1 MSDEQTTPTTET
13 TASEKK
19 EPKKRLP
26 RSFYNTTSMLG
37 FGLAGLVLGLIV
49 FLFVLDYF
57 SGGSSPYL
65 GLLTFVAM
73 PPILIIGIL
82 MGFVGMWRAGRRM
95 RRGEPEGELPRIDFN
110 NKKHR
115 HAFSLIA
122 FGGFVFMAIS
132 AFGSYQAYEYT
143 ESVEFCG
150 EVCHDVMKPEYV
162 AYQNSPH
169 ARVTCV
175 QCHIGSGATW
185 YVKSKISGAYQ
196 VYSTLFNKYSR
207 PIPTPIANLR
217 PAKETCET
225 CHWPSHFHSQK
236 LVDRTYYGSD
246 EENTPFEM
254 SMLMKIGGESH
265 GSSEGIHAHMY
276 LDTEI
281 SYIATDPQ
289 RQVIPY
295 VEARDKNGN
304 VTIYRSTEDPI
315 TDEQIKKGERRI
327 VDCIDC
333 HNRPSHQ
340 YPPPQKTVNAALT
353 AGAIDLS
360 LPEIKRLAVELLEK
374 PYKTEKEALAAI
386 SKEARAFY
394 DEYYADAAKQK
405 SKELNQAI
413 EQIQRI
419 YKTTYFPE
427 MRTNWR
433 AFPDNTDHMYAKGC
447 FRCHDDKHVSED
459 GKRKISSDCNS
470 CHTILSQG
478 KGQSLQVDRNGLTF
492 QHPIDIGEEWKT
504 TMCKD
509 CHVQEPE

>member
-1 MSDEQTTPTTET
+1 MPEQTPTSEPQNDPVKTP
-13 TASEKK
+13 KRRM
-19 EPKKRLP
+19 PK
-26 RSFYNTTSMLG
+26 SIYNTTSMLG
-37 FGLAGLVLGLIV
+37 FGLAAITFGLIV
-49 FLFVLDYF
+49 FIFILDFF
-57 SGGSSPYL
+57 SGQSSPYM

-73 PPILIIGIL
+73 PPILIFGLIV
-82 MGFVGMWRAGRRM
+82 GFVGMWRTARRM
-95 RRGEPEGELPRIDFN
+95 RRGEPEGELPRLDFN
-110 NKKHR
+110 NKR
-115 HAFSLIA
+115 QRRAFSVVM
-122 FGGFVFMAIS
+122 FGGFIFMAIS

-196 VYSTLFNKYSR
+196 VYSTIFNKYSK
-207 PIPTPIANLR
+207 PIPTPVENLR

-225 CHWPSHFHSQK
+225 CHWPSKFHAQK
-236 LVDRTYYGSD
+236 LVDRTYYASD
-246 EENTPFEM
+246 EENTPHEM
-254 SMLMKIGGESH
+254 SMLMKIGGTAH

-276 LDTEI
+276 LDHEI
-281 SYIATDPQ
+281 YYIATDRQ
-289 RQVIPY
+289 RQNIPY
-295 VEARDKNGN
+295 VEMRKKDGS
-304 VTIYRSTEDPI
+304 VIIYRSTEEKI
-315 TDEQIKKGERRI
+315 TDEQIKKGEKRI

-340 YPPPQKTVNAALT
+340 YPPPQKTVNAAM
-353 AGAIDLS
+353 ASGAIDLS
-360 LPEIKRLAVELLEK
+360 LPEIKSLAVELLEK
-374 PYKTEKEALAAI
+374 PYKTEKEAVESI
-386 SKEARAFY
+386 SKEALAFY
-394 DEYYADAAKQK
+394 DEYYAEAAKTK
-405 SKELNQAI
+405 AKELKNAI
-413 EQIQRI
+413 AQIQRI

-433 AFPDNTDHMYAKGC
+433 AFPSNTDHMYSKGC

-478 KGQSLQVDRNGLTF
+478 SGENVQVNRSGLTF
-492 QHPIDIGEEWKT
+492 QHPIDIGDEWKT
-504 TMCKD
+504 TPCRD
-509 CHVQEPE
+509 CHVQDPE